1 MLRDY
6 WLLMVIYIYIKRLDV
21 EEKKKGGGKG
31 ERRKI
36 EKETTKGTDKDIK
49 HQTWE
54 TI

>member
-1 MLRDY
+1 MIADGY
-6 WLLMVIYIYIKRLDV
+6 IYIYIKTWRRG
-21 EEKKKGGGKG
+21 KKRGGGKG